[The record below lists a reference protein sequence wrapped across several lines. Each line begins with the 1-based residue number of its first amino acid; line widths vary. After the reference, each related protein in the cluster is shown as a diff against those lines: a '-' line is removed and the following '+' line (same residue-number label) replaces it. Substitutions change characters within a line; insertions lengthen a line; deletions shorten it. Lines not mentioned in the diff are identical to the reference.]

1 MLIGIVGM
9 GYVGLTLAVSL
20 ANKGIKVIGLEI
32 DKEKVNTIISG
43 TLPFFEVGMEEAL
56 VKATLNTNL
65 KITSNP
71 SELEYVTHC
80 FITVGTPLLNG
91 INDITQIENVVNT
104 LAPLMS
110 KDSIFCLR
118 STVALGTSRKIKKLL
133 IEIGHN
139 GYIAICPERTIE
151 GNALNELSQLPQII
165 GAEDKITS
173 DACLEIFNKLS
184 VKTILTQN
192 FEVAELAKLA
202 CNAWRDLYFA
212 FANEI
217 ALIGEDQK
225 INSVKALEVAQIDYP
240 RFRVARPGPVG
251 GPCLVKDGK
260 TLANSSL
267 RRNDMGSLFDTARAV
282 NQEVV
287 NWAIEEV
294 EKISKNFSQPE
305 IEIGILG
312 VSFKSFPLTDDLR
325 NSPTVDFISLA
336 ANKWPKLK
344 MNAWDS
350 IVSYSK
356 FRELINNSNITFS
369 NTFEDVLAN
378 SKILIIWHKL
388 SESDSL
394 SLKQG
399 LSTSTNK
406 VIIDLNA
413 NFNRNDLG
421 EHEYFS
427 FGSGY

>member
-1 MLIGIVGM
+1 MDKALR
-9 GYVGLTLAVSL
+9 
-20 ANKGIKVIGLEI
+20 KVI
-32 DKEKVNTIISG
+32 
-43 TLPFFEVGMEEAL
+43 
-56 VKATLNTNL
+56 LNTNL
-65 KITSNP
+65 KITNNP
-71 SELEYVTHC
+71 SEFEQVTHC

-91 INDITQIENVVNT
+91 INDTTQIENVVNT

-118 STVALGTSRKIKKLL
+118 STVALGTSRKIKELL

-151 GNALNELSQLPQII
+151 GNALNELNQLPQII

-225 INSVKALEVAQIDYP
+225 INSIEALEVAQIDYP
-240 RFRVARPGPVG
+240 RFRAARPGPVG

-267 RRNDMGSLFDTARAV
+267 RRSNIGSLFDTARAV

-294 EKISKNFSQPE
+294 EKISNHFSQTE

-312 VSFKSFPLTDDLR
+312 LSFKSFPLTDDLR
-325 NSPTVDFISLA
+325 NSPTLDFISLA
-336 ANKWPKLK
+336 TKKWPKLK
-344 MNAWDS
+344 INTWDS
-350 IVSYSK
+350 IVRYTK
-356 FRELINNSNITFS
+356 FREVINNSNITLS
-369 NTFEDVLAN
+369 NTIIDLLAN
-378 SKILIIWHKL
+378 SNILVIWHKL
-388 SESDSL
+388 SESDHFL
-394 SLKQG
+394 LKQG
-399 LSTSTNK
+399 LSISTNK

-413 NFNRNDLG
+413 NFNRSDLG

>member
-1 MLIGIVGM
+1 M
-9 GYVGLTLAVSL
+9 
-20 ANKGIKVIGLEI
+20 
-32 DKEKVNTIISG
+32 
-43 TLPFFEVGMEEAL
+43 
-56 VKATLNTNL
+56 
-65 KITSNP
+65 
-71 SELEYVTHC
+71 
-80 FITVGTPLLNG
+80 
-91 INDITQIENVVNT
+91 
-104 LAPLMS
+104 
-110 KDSIFCLR
+110 
-118 STVALGTSRKIKKLL
+118 
-133 IEIGHN
+133 
-139 GYIAICPERTIE
+139 
-151 GNALNELSQLPQII
+151 PQII

-325 NSPTVDFISLA
+325 NSRLLPLRSVA
-336 ANKWPKLK
+336 
-344 MNAWDS
+344 
-350 IVSYSK
+350 
-356 FRELINNSNITFS
+356 
-369 NTFEDVLAN
+369 
-378 SKILIIWHKL
+378 
-388 SESDSL
+388 
-394 SLKQG
+394 
-399 LSTSTNK
+399 
-406 VIIDLNA
+406 
-413 NFNRNDLG
+413 
-421 EHEYFS
+421 
-427 FGSGY
+427 